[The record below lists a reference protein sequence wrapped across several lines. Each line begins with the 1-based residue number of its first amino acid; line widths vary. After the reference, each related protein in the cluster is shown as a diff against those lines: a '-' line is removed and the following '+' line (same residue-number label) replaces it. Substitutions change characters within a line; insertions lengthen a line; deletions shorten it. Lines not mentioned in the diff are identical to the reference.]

1 MVDDRNQNIN
11 PDVPSL
17 KEIRLRLGLTQE
29 EFGSALG
36 MAANTISRHER
47 GQNKIRFSVS
57 QIKRLKELLEQGGMS
72 IDDLPDDID

>member
-11 PDVPSL
+11 PNVPSL
-17 KEIRLRLGLTQE
+17 KEIRLGLTQE
-29 EFGSALG
+29 EFGRSLG

-47 GQNKIRFSVS
+47 GQHKIRFSVS
-57 QIKRLKELLEQGGMS
+57 QVKRLKELLEQGGMS

>member
-11 PDVPSL
+11 PNVPSL
-17 KEIRLRLGLTQE
+17 KEIRLRLDLTQE
-29 EFGSALG
+29 EFGKALG

-47 GQNKIRFSVS
+47 GQHKIRFSVS
-57 QIKRLKELLEQGGMS
+57 QVKRLKELLEQAGMS